1 MDGLVKTLGTVLLL
15 LAAAIWAA
23 VLLLAVSVRMR
34 LAGMKTYEVVLKGC
48 GRGLPCWLIY
58 RVTAESAEEAVCKA
72 KKQTAEHYIEFEWF
86 EVQAIGEVHT

>member
-1 MDGLVKTLGTVLLL
+1 
-15 LAAAIWAA
+15 
-23 VLLLAVSVRMR
+23 MR

-72 KKQTAEHYIEFEWF
+72 KKQAAEHYIEFE
-86 EVQAIGEVHT
+86 